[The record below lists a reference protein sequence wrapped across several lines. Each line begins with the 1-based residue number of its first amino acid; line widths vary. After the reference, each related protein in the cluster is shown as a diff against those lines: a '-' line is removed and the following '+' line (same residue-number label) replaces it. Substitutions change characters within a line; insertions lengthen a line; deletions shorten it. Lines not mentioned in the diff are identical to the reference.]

1 VHDAGL
7 DAGHDATTTVPPSDA
22 GGPSNPSFIIGADIT
37 FTQQDVAGGATYVD
51 TDGTQTPIIT
61 LLKAHGFNYIRMRT
75 FVDPTQP
82 APNPAG
88 GAAFPPYSTQGFG
101 DITHTIAYGQQIK
114 AAGMGFLLDFHYSDT
129 WADPGK
135 QIKPSAWVP
144 DTLAQAVTDLHD
156 YTLADIQALVAAG
169 ARPDM
174 VQIGNEITPGILLTP
189 GTALG
194 SISTWS
200 QLAQLL
206 NAGIQ
211 AVHEV
216 DPTIKIM
223 IHLDRGG
230 DLASSV
236 AFINNAMANN
246 VVFDVFGESCYVAFQ
261 GGPTACGP
269 VLTSLATQFP
279 TLQFAIAEYNSDTTN
294 QCDNELTQANT
305 IVFGLNT
312 LRAGA
317 GIGAFSW
324 EPTRD
329 INAQN
334 LGMFTVKGNVYT
346 PITACITQYD
356 AMKTTFGL

>member
-1 VHDAGL
+1 
-7 DAGHDATTTVPPSDA
+7 
-22 GGPSNPSFIIGADIT
+22 
-37 FTQQDVAGGATYVD
+37 
-51 TDGTQTPIIT
+51 
-61 LLKAHGFNYIRMRT
+61 
-75 FVDPTQP
+75 
-82 APNPAG
+82 
-88 GAAFPPYSTQGFG
+88 
-101 DITHTIAYGQQIK
+101 
-114 AAGMGFLLDFHYSDT
+114 
-129 WADPGK
+129 
-135 QIKPSAWVP
+135 
-144 DTLAQAVTDLHD
+144 VT
-156 YTLADIQALVAAG
+156 ALVAAG

-174 VQIGNEITPGILLTP
+174 VQIGNSITPGFELSP
-189 GTALG
+189 GTPLGPASSWPALG
-194 SISTWS
+194 
-200 QLAQLL
+200 ALL
-206 NAGIQ
+206 QAGI
-211 AVHEV
+211 AGVRAV
-216 DPTIKIM
+216 DPTIPIM
-223 IHLDRGG
+223 LHVDRCA
-230 DLASSV
+230 DASASI
-236 AFINNAMANN
+236 AWIEDAQANG
-246 VVFDVFGESCYVAFQ
+246 VTFDVFGESCYVAFQ